1 MKEILKNSFIEKI
14 KQREKMPLSETL
26 RIAAG
31 RKATT
36 SIFARAIVA
45 GVLVVCILAINMIR

>member
-1 MKEILKNSFIEKI
+1 
-14 KQREKMPLSETL
+14 MPLSETL